1 MNGIYN
7 TECNKSMSDFSE
19 ERKQE
24 LFTSMEILVMNCLKE
39 NTDNGIGFITPNEDT
54 LYKQNPKELF
64 KAIEHLT
71 ELRIIKKKNC
81 EYVKRQ
87 TKSGMRSRRSEKT
100 VETLVMILTAR
111 SLRSTAIR
119 TGNCSEIHR
128 RSRNGRSHTNIR
140 RKKRKR
146 NCLILNFPLEGP
158 EGSHRLPCL
167 SRCACVERLFQGQHC
182 TIRISLMI

>member
-1 MNGIYN
+1 MQNGIYN

-81 EYVKRQ
+81 DGVAYEWNDTNVLLK
-87 TKSGMRSRRSEKT
+87 
-100 VETLVMILTAR
+100 MI
-111 SLRSTAIR
+111 
-119 TGNCSEIHR
+119 G
-128 RSRNGRSHTNIR
+128 
-140 RKKRKR
+140 
-146 NCLILNFPLEGP
+146 
-158 EGSHRLPCL
+158 
-167 SRCACVERLFQGQHC
+167 
-182 TIRISLMI
+182 